1 MTSSYSFYL
10 VYVMSLSIFITQLSV
25 GQTELPKIDD
35 TVIAQM
41 AQKKEVFIAPQ
52 GSHLVCWNSE
62 QVIDGKNEVETTIY
76 PVTDISERSSFK
88 LTSTYPWRIAFSK
101 DPNGREFDLRKSVT
115 GSGFTL
121 METSKGVATN
131 SYALNLG
138 SNSAV
143 LEGVTASNVAI
154 INTDKEV
161 FGFSWKEGTPRK
173 LLRNTQITDII
184 AIDPREVAIL
194 YFPSNSV
201 DAGFAFSF
209 KNELEP
215 LFVLP
220 GFAAYSEDKIVQEG
234 DNRIPKLYS
243 PPQGNAGLAAINSNA
258 KISGAI
264 VYRAF
269 SDPCVFVW
277 KNDLL
282 IDIIYLPPRHH
293 GRFMGFDGDRLLVIS
308 SDREKNE
315 SVCMVIEIIEP
326 GNNASGLRTETSM
339 LSWKCVSAGYCES
352 QKSIIAVD
360 QENRVH
366 QIKFGV
372 KGP

>member
-76 PVTDISERSSFK
+76 PVTDISERSSFN

-138 SNSAV
+138 SNNAV
-143 LEGVTASNVAI
+143 LEGITASNVAI

-161 FGFSWKEGTPRK
+161 FGFSWREGTPRK

-220 GFAAYSEDKIVQEG
+220 GFTAYSEDKIVQEG

-282 IDIIYLPPRHH
+282 IDMLYLPPNHH
-293 GRFMGFDGDRLLVIS
+293 GQFLGFVGDHLLVIS

-315 SVCMVIEIIEP
+315 SNCMVIEIIEL
-326 GNNASGLRTETSM
+326 GNNAAGLRNETSI